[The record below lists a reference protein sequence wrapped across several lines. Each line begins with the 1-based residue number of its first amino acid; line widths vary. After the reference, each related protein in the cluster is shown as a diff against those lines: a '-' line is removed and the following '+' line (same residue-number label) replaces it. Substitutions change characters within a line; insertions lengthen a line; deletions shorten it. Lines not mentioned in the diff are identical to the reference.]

1 MNNLLSYCGLLD
13 ARIRTSDKDL
23 PINKYSWK
31 IQAKLKYLD
40 ILEKLMPNGILIKII
55 LENTLLIYMKNL
67 LQQNG
72 KKGAY
77 EASS

>member
-1 MNNLLSYCGLLD
+1 MEL
-13 ARIRTSDKDL
+13 
-23 PINKYSWK
+23 
-31 IQAKLKYLD
+31 
-40 ILEKLMPNGILIKII
+40 II

-72 KKGAY
+72 KKEPKY